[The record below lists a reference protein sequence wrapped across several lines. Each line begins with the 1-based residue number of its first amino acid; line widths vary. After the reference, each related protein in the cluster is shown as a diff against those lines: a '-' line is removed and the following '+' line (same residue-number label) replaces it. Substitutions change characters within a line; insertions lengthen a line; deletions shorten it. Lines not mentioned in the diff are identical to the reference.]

1 MVAII
6 IPHQLSLAP
15 PTSCLLT
22 PHPLSPLPFS
32 ADRFPIHSGP
42 LFCFHQSAFLFP
54 AIFSPVSF
62 GLLSCF
68 LWPAP
73 LFPSFRLLV
82 PFGPFSCSLCSASS
96 FLSVRSSVPFVP
108 FSCSLCFA
116 SSFLSVR
123 YSLSFVPRS
132 CSLRPASPFLSVR
145 SFVSFVPLL
154 PFFCTPLL
162 FSLFCFFVS
171 FGPLLRFLRSVSCSF
186 WSGSTRHCLVVSSF
200 PSLSSLSF
208 CQLFS
213 PLSNPTHALQRS
225 RRRSSTFETTPFLL
239 QEHALQR
246 LRQRPSS
253 LVSVCAWFRVSCKFR
268 FASFPPPCV
277 VAFVCILVKF
287 FHNPKRLIG
296 SFLSHVV

>member
-82 PFGPFSCSLCSASS
+82 PFG
-96 FLSVRSSVPFVP
+96 P

-213 PLSNPTHALQRS
+213 PLSNPTHALQHS
-225 RRRSSTFETTPFLL
+225 RRCSSTFETTPFLP
-239 QEHALQR
+239 QDHALQR
-246 LRQRPSS
+246 SRTRPSPP
-253 LVSVCAWFRVSCKFR
+253 VSVCV
-268 FASFPPPCV
+268 
-277 VAFVCILVKF
+277 
-287 FHNPKRLIG
+287 
-296 SFLSHVV
+296 